1 MNNKHAA
8 LVTGGNRGI
17 GAAIVDQ
24 LVQDGFR
31 VVATATSETGA
42 AAIAARLGDPSSGL
56 VMRLEDPATVSQAIE
71 QAIQTLG
78 VVSVLVNNAGLTRD
92 NLLLR
97 MSDVDWNLVLDVNF
111 RSLHTLC
118 KPVLRGMMKQ
128 RWGRIINIGSVVGR
142 MGNAGQANYS
152 AAKAA
157 IEGFTRALSQEVGSR
172 GITVNCVAPG
182 MIATDMTK
190 DLGTR
195 VDQLVSR
202 IPLGRIGTPQ
212 EVANAVS
219 FLASERANY
228 ISGQTLHVNGG
239 LYMA

>member
-1 MNNKHAA
+1 MGDKHAA

-17 GAAIVDQ
+17 GVAIVDQ

-31 VVATATSETGA
+31 VVATATSESGA
-42 AAIAARLGDPSSGL
+42 AAIAARLGDSSSGL
-56 VMRLEDPATVSQAIE
+56 VMRLEDPATVHQAIK
-71 QAIQTLG
+71 QASQTLG

-92 NLLLR
+92 NLFLR

-111 RSLHTLC
+111 RSLHALC

-182 MIATDMTK
+182 MIETDMTR

-228 ISGQTLHVNGG
+228 ITGQTLHVNGG